1 METIGLDCLRLIF
14 LFSDYNDLIK
24 WRLVSKKVKEIIE
37 NLEHPNINFYIACIQ
52 CHQIVIDKLTKH
64 NIDKI
69 ENIKKLYL
77 DVLKR
82 DNIKM
87 GKLLLDN
94 FKSELLSL
102 DKKSTDEIISRE
114 FKSNPNLE
122 KIKLLSF
129 DEDVININN
138 DNYEETILKCV
149 IKNVRRDIIACLI
162 KIYNCDYLLFKSPVY
177 LWKNVLIYLIKNKY
191 NVNIHY
197 NGQKLID
204 YYLQQY
210 MNIEPNMDKTDLY
223 NYSNSSK
230 NKKMLD
236 VIKILARKTK
246 KCDLVNAFKKITR
259 LKFNVAE
266 YKSFIVNNK
275 GTGTVNLKYNYK
287 KEQYNKLFEIINKRV
302 NNFLPFRIIYVLY
315 ITNEYLKYTNNNYKF
330 GFYYLEDLVEFIINT
345 FIDVIRGRKF
355 YIGNKVIIGIKNPEC
370 IGYIDFIEH

>member
-191 NVNIHY
+191 NINIHY

-275 GTGTVNLKYNYK
+275 GTGTVSLKYNYK

-315 ITNEYLKYTNNNYKF
+315 I
-330 GFYYLEDLVEFIINT
+330 
-345 FIDVIRGRKF
+345 
-355 YIGNKVIIGIKNPEC
+355 
-370 IGYIDFIEH
+370 